1 MASVSGR
8 PRPGLG
14 RGQLASR
21 LGQLP
26 SRVGR
31 GDTPTPLLPGFLPTP
46 IGGLLPIYLNM
57 RMHNTVCVPSCRARR
72 MARPTIGFSAC
83 LPRRAASAP
92 PAARRRRFE
101 QRGLRH
107 ASSARPGRRDR
118 ARDLFVVRAE
128 TRTPGSTFSRFP
140 WMFERHLG
148 TVLPLCGVSSVE
160 CYLVDLCGMCGCWS
174 GAVRRDA
181 RGRGAQ
187 RAGARGPTGD
197 TERAAESPRDESL
210 SRH

>member
-1 MASVSGR
+1 MDSDKFPFYRAELYHQFHNDFQVRGGGWVSGR

-31 GDTPTPLLPGFLPTP
+31 GDTPCACPASGRLQSVAFCHLSEHAHAQHRLLPP
-46 IGGLLPIYLNM
+46 
-57 RMHNTVCVPSCRARR
+57 CRARR

-118 ARDLFVVRAE
+118 ARDLFVVRDAH
-128 TRTPGSTFSRFP
+128 SRFN
-140 WMFERHLG
+140 LLA
-148 TVLPLCGVSSVE
+148 LPLV
-160 CYLVDLCGMCGCWS
+160 LGCLN
-174 GAVRRDA
+174 
-181 RGRGAQ
+181 
-187 RAGARGPTGD
+187 
-197 TERAAESPRDESL
+197 AAFS
-210 SRH
+210 

>member
-1 MASVSGR
+1 MDSDKFPFYRAELYHQFHNDFQVRGGGWVSGR

-31 GDTPTPLLPGFLPTP
+31 GAHLARARLPADSNRWLSAHLFEHAHAQHRL
-46 IGGLLPIYLNM
+46 
-57 RMHNTVCVPSCRARR
+57 RASCRARR

-101 QRGLRH
+101 LRGLR
-107 ASSARPGRRDR
+107 A
-118 ARDLFVVRAE
+118 
-128 TRTPGSTFSRFP
+128 
-140 WMFERHLG
+140 
-148 TVLPLCGVSSVE
+148 
-160 CYLVDLCGMCGCWS
+160 
-174 GAVRRDA
+174 A
-181 RGRGAQ
+181 RGRGGVTLTA
-187 RAGARGPTGD
+187 RA
-197 TERAAESPRDESL
+197 SCS
-210 SRH
+210 

>member
-1 MASVSGR
+1 MDSDKFPFYRAELYHQFHNDFQVRGGGWVSGR

-118 ARDLFVVRAE
+118 ARDLFVVRDAH
-128 TRTPGSTFSRFP
+128 SRFN
-140 WMFERHLG
+140 LLA
-148 TVLPLCGVSSVE
+148 LPLV
-160 CYLVDLCGMCGCWS
+160 LGCLN
-174 GAVRRDA
+174 
-181 RGRGAQ
+181 
-187 RAGARGPTGD
+187 
-197 TERAAESPRDESL
+197 AAFS
-210 SRH
+210 